1 MNTDF
6 MFRVWDV
13 VNKCYVDS
21 KQNILTIDSNGYLL
35 INEMPVDDDKYIIEK
50 CTGYKCVD
58 GNYLYEGDYVEWK
71 LGLKMVQARIL
82 FEHFCFWVYE
92 VRGGC
97 MLFNQQQ
104 YKLIG
109 NKNTNPI

>member
-1 MNTDF
+1 
-6 MFRVWDV
+6 V
-13 VNKCYVDS
+13 Y
-21 KQNILTIDSNGYLL
+21 
-35 INEMPVDDDKYIIEK
+35 
-50 CTGYKCVD
+50 
-58 GNYLYEGDYVEWK
+58 
-71 LGLKMVQARIL
+71 
-82 FEHFCFWVYE
+82 EHFCFWVYE